1 MPTPDQNFAMNPIQ
15 NPCKDCPKQ
24 GCGRF
29 HDKCEKYLQFRK
41 DVENY
46 RIHRRELDENS
57 GYYGAKPLGHHYVP
71 KKFRNKNNPFSL

>member
-57 GYYGAKPLGHHYVP
+57 GYYGAKPLGNHYVP
-71 KKFRNKNNPFSL
+71 KKFTNKNNPFSL